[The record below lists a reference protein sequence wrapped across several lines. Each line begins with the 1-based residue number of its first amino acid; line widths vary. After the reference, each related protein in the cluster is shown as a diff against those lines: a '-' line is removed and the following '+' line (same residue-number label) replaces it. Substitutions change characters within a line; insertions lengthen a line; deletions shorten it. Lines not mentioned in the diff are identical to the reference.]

1 MYHEHTGAWFWWG
14 GSEQCTPEEYKQ
26 LWTMTVDH
34 LRNKK
39 NVHNLLYAYSPSET
53 KDETEFLERYPGD
66 EYVDIVGYDC
76 YATGSDSVAV
86 ANYKAAM
93 DRNLKIVT
101 TYAQRS
107 GKLPVVGETGM
118 ESIPYPQY
126 FTDAVYS
133 VINQYRIGWVLFWRN
148 AWEPDKP
155 NHYYAPFNGHSS
167 APDFKEFAA
176 KPDILMNK
184 DILD

>member
-76 YATGSDSVAV
+76 YATGE
-86 ANYKAAM
+86 
-93 DRNLKIVT
+93 RFGC
-101 TYAQRS
+101 S
-107 GKLPVVGETGM
+107 G
-118 ESIPYPQY
+118 
-126 FTDAVYS
+126 
-133 VINQYRIGWVLFWRN
+133 
-148 AWEPDKP
+148 
-155 NHYYAPFNGHSS
+155 
-167 APDFKEFAA
+167 
-176 KPDILMNK
+176 
-184 DILD
+184 